1 MADQTRKLEYLLV
14 VITTTQCQLTFKVI
28 DGCILDSQEEAEEV
42 LKQSNSYRNLAEGTW
57 RAVVSANRYHA
68 VITTAMETLNREA
81 KLVNLIQ
88 QVTNITTIFGGKMTL
103 EAVGHYLKASHRGGL
118 WERSRTINYILDN
131 TNGTGER
138 KQD

>member
-1 MADQTRKLEYLLV
+1 M
-14 VITTTQCQLTFKVI
+14 
-28 DGCILDSQEEAEEV
+28 
-42 LKQSNSYRNLAEGTW
+42 N
-57 RAVVSANRYHA
+57 H
-68 VITTAMETLNREA
+68 EA

>member
-57 RAVVSANRYHA
+57 RVVVSANRYHA
-68 VITTAMETLNREA
+68 VITTAMETL
-81 KLVNLIQ
+81 
-88 QVTNITTIFGGKMTL
+88 
-103 EAVGHYLKASHRGGL
+103 
-118 WERSRTINYILDN
+118 
-131 TNGTGER
+131 
-138 KQD
+138 KQ